1 MPICGA
7 AAVRVTAMRTSPYGG
22 SWPVS
27 DRWSG
32 RRPFSLTPLSV
43 QPSLKR
49 HPLQY
54 RDNGLCFPVWSDQAV
69 IELPED
75 SSCADK
81 SATPLCAS
89 CCACRN
95 PLDPGRSLVSTCPV
109 SVRIAVWTGEEMRER
124 GSGIRSPPIS
134 GLPDWSKR
142 RRHRAW
148 SLWSRTAQ
156 VVGSSAAWWS
166 PAPTPGLRVIRHVL
180 GVLRGHM
187 HGACCRCRDWIA
199 PVRVSGRRVVSARGL
214 PKCPS
219 LSGAFWPTS
228 LPLFHGS
235 RRTAAGI
242 GWSMTGSSDM
252 RKELQSVT
260 Q

>member
-1 MPICGA
+1 MLCLSKF
-7 AAVRVTAMRTSPYGG
+7 RVFTHPR
-22 SWPVS
+22 PVS

-89 CCACRN
+89 RCACRN

-124 GSGIRSPPIS
+124 GSGIRKSS
-134 GLPDWSKR
+134 DL
-142 RRHRAW
+142 RAAR
-148 SLWSRTAQ
+148 LIQAATA
-156 VVGSSAAWWS
+156 S
-166 PAPTPGLRVIRHVL
+166 
-180 GVLRGHM
+180 
-187 HGACCRCRDWIA
+187 
-199 PVRVSGRRVVSARGL
+199 RVVSVISNCTGRWVFCCMMIARADTR
-214 PKCPS
+214 PPCD
-219 LSGAFWPTS
+219 TS
-228 LPLFHGS
+228 
-235 RRTAAGI
+235 RTRSAEV
-242 GWSMTGSSDM
+242 TCT
-252 RKELQSVT
+252 ELAVDAEIE
-260 Q
+260 